1 MAKSPAK
8 APASLKVATKPSAK
22 AKAKAATAKPKLK
35 APAKL
40 KSKPKVALKSISA
53 APQPSDQS
61 PTARA
66 RKTVTEAAEKARTA
80 AAPELERLKK
90 ASAKVEG
97 RLKAVSSAVAAKL
110 EAFEK
115 LAEQQLGSEKNK
127 ARLDK
132 IEKDVGRLVSSADQ
146 QFGKVRG
153 ALDDE
158 LQDLKSLLNRSA
170 EKVIPAA
177 RARIRSLMADD
188 DKTAGDSWEFYT
200 DKAKKWRWRL
210 KDGAG
215 KPLGASNKAFTSR
228 TECIDNARH
237 LGYRGG

>member
-1 MAKSPAK
+1 MAKSPATD
-8 APASLKVATKPSAK
+8 PTSLKAAQKPS

-35 APAKL
+35 APAQP
-40 KSKPKVALKSISA
+40 KSKPQATLKSTPA

-90 ASAKVEG
+90 ASHKVES

-115 LAEQQLGSEKNK
+115 LAEQQLSSEKNK

-132 IEKDVGRLVSSADQ
+132 IEKDVSRLVSSADQ

-153 ALDDE
+153 ALDEE
-158 LQDLKSLLNRSA
+158 LQDLKLLLNKSA

-177 RARIRSLMADD
+177 KARIRSLMPDD
-188 DKTAGDSWEFYT
+188 DKVDGDTWEFYT

-215 KPLGASNKAFTSR
+215 KPLGASNKAFINR
-228 TECIDNARH
+228 TECIENARH
-237 LGYRGG
+237 LGYKGG